1 MEINV
6 PNGAID
12 KGGVRLDVK
21 RESQKYNDIILVNFT
36 DNFHNLPIKVSMA
49 FEWALGFCKFE
60 YLLKSDDDVFLHIP
74 NIYQFLGRK
83 NIPKTRLYAGNV
95 HGDKVPGSANS
106 LTVH

>member
-21 RESQKYNDIILVNFT
+21 RESQKYNDIILGNFT
-36 DNFHNLPIKVSMA
+36 DTFYNLPIKVIMA
-49 FEWALGFCKFE
+49 FEWALQFCKFE

-74 NIYQFLGRK
+74 DIY
-83 NIPKTRLYAGNV
+83 
-95 HGDKVPGSANS
+95 
-106 LTVH
+106 